1 MRLPSGRSEIREMV
15 IGELGN
21 VGRYDENSTAIHS
34 RRPRRLHLHRRRRTQ
49 PGALQG
55 RSCCTLPGD
64 GRRSTT
70 SRLRG
75 KRRKSS
81 SRYVRRS
88 VLRQVMCSAAL
99 AMSGVTRVAPEK
111 ATLPARRRAECE
123 RDCGLRFTANLYSV
137 TVLTGAF
144 VTGFRGFF
152 PRADPS
158 A

>member
-1 MRLPSGRSEIREMV
+1 MRMPSGRPEIREMV

-21 VGRYDENSTAIHS
+21 VGRHAKNSIAIHS

-49 PGALQG
+49 PGALRA

-81 SRYVRRS
+81 ARSVRRS

-99 AMSGVTRVAPEK
+99 AMRGHASGSRKSSSPSARRQRRDRRSSCSASRLGLPH
-111 ATLPARRRAECE
+111 ATLPK
-123 RDCGLRFTANLYSV
+123 YV
-137 TVLTGAF
+137 TVAM
-144 VTGFRGFF
+144 
-152 PRADPS
+152 S
-158 A
+158 

>member
-1 MRLPSGRSEIREMV
+1 MQTLRENSSDPVVRLPSGRPEIGEMV

-21 VGRYDENSTAIHS
+21 VGRHDKNSIAIHS

-81 SRYVRRS
+81 SRYVRRG

-111 ATLPARRRAECE
+111 C
-123 RDCGLRFTANLYSV
+123 FVV
-137 TVLTGAF
+137 TSASREEIDDPGPRL
-144 VTGFRGFF
+144 FRL
-152 PRADPS
+152 ALVS
-158 A
+158 CNSS

>member
-1 MRLPSGRSEIREMV
+1 MQSLRENSSDPVMRLPSGRPEIGEMV

-21 VGRYDENSTAIHS
+21 VGRHAKNSIAIHS

-111 ATLPARRRAECE
+111 CFVVTVGKRRDRRSWSATLPIRAC
-123 RDCGLRFTANLYSV
+123 LMQLFLSM
-137 TVLTGAF
+137 
-144 VTGFRGFF
+144 
-152 PRADPS
+152 
-158 A
+158 

>member
-1 MRLPSGRSEIREMV
+1 MQSLRETSSDPVMRLPSRRPEIGEMV

-21 VGRYDENSTAIHS
+21 VGRHAKNSIAIHS

-49 PGALQG
+49 PGALRA

-99 AMSGVTRVAPEK
+99 AMSGVTRVAPESASSSQRVGK
-111 ATLPARRRAECE
+111 RRSWSATLPIRAR
-123 RDCGLRFTANLYSV
+123 LMQLFLSM
-137 TVLTGAF
+137 
-144 VTGFRGFF
+144 
-152 PRADPS
+152 
-158 A
+158 